1 MKRETEYYYSE
12 YAGCRGIVTLSA
24 LTRDVRA
31 NGERMCDQTDFCP
44 IADAS
49 GELLRDALDD
59 GCSDRA
65 ARAVRH
71 ELRSRQGL

>member
-1 MKRETEYYYSE
+1 
-12 YAGCRGIVTLSA
+12 
-24 LTRDVRA
+24 
-31 NGERMCDQTDFCP
+31 
-44 IADAS
+44 
-49 GELLRDALDD
+49 LRDALDD